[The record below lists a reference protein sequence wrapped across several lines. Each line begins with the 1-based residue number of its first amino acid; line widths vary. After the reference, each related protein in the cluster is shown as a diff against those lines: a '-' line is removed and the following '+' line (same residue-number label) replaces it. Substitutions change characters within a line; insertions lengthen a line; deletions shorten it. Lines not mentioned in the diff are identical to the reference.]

1 MADVNEK
8 RSSPEQSSN
17 GNNTPIQS
25 TGTDADVGTV
35 DGKSL
40 AAERIEYPEG
50 SPEAYYRNFEPIAA
64 LNLPDWQATE
74 RALVRRLDWT
84 LLPTVWIL
92 YLNNYLDRT
101 NIAQARLNSFDQD
114 LDLRGDDYNNAVAVL
129 TVGYMLFQLPSN
141 MLLTRVRPGL
151 YLPLTAIVWSAV
163 SAATAGVRN
172 SQELIVVR
180 FFLGCLEAPLF
191 PSSVYLLNCWYTR
204 KEIALR
210 TAILYSGLVLAQ
222 ALSGVL
228 AAGIFSGMEGVAGL
242 AGWKWLFIIESLMST
257 VCGVFAFWTLPDY
270 PHSDTGSQRRFMTE
284 DMRRLAEA
292 RLVADRVTGS
302 TGTGRVVDGIKLA
315 VTDLKTWSFVLLNIF
330 MTASYGFNFFFPTLV
345 RGLGIGN
352 NITSLLLTS
361 PPYLLGACASFF
373 ASWNSDRIRE
383 RGYHIC
389 CGLLAA
395 AVGYVITISTDSMPA
410 RYAASFLFA
419 PGSFSANALVY
430 TWAVS
435 TLGTTPEKRAA
446 AGAIVNIFGHLGNVV
461 SPYFFRDEELPVY
474 RTAFILMLVFGATA
488 FAIAFATKMFLK
500 YHNKKLRKRSDETG
514 EVYNPYIL

>member
-1 MADVNEK
+1 
-8 RSSPEQSSN
+8 
-17 GNNTPIQS
+17 
-25 TGTDADVGTV
+25 
-35 DGKSL
+35 
-40 AAERIEYPEG
+40 
-50 SPEAYYRNFEPIAA
+50 
-64 LNLPDWQATE
+64 
-74 RALVRRLDWT
+74 
-84 LLPTVWIL
+84 
-92 YLNNYLDRT
+92 
-101 NIAQARLNSFDQD
+101 
-114 LDLRGDDYNNAVAVL
+114 
-129 TVGYMLFQLPSN
+129 
-141 MLLTRVRPGL
+141 
-151 YLPLTAIVWSAV
+151 
-163 SAATAGVRN
+163 
-172 SQELIVVR
+172 
-180 FFLGCLEAPLF
+180 
-191 PSSVYLLNCWYTR
+191 
-204 KEIALR
+204 
-210 TAILYSGLVLAQ
+210 
-222 ALSGVL
+222 
-228 AAGIFSGMEGVAGL
+228 MEGVAGL

-270 PHSDTGSQRRFMTE
+270 PHSNTGSQRRFMTE

-315 VTDLKTWSFVLLNIF
+315 VTDLKTWSFVSPRVPSFVAIFTFFRLSWFLTQKKTKKKKQVLLNIF

-383 RGYHIC
+383 RGYNIC

-430 TWAVS
+430 MWAVS